1 MHRCTCQE
9 RAVDNDMISLT
20 FSVALFFVIN
30 WKVVVL
36 KGTTDA
42 QIVKEDNLHLKLVF
56 ILLDGK

>member
-1 MHRCTCQE
+1 MRRCICQE
-9 RAVDNDMISLT
+9 RTLDNDMISLT
-20 FSVALFFVIN
+20 FSMALFFVIN

-36 KGTTDA
+36 KGTNDA

>member
-1 MHRCTCQE
+1 MRRCTCQE
-9 RAVDNDMISLT
+9 RTLDNDMISLT

-36 KGTTDA
+36 KGTNDA

-56 ILLDGK
+56 ILLDG

>member
-1 MHRCTCQE
+1 MRRCTCQE
-9 RAVDNDMISLT
+9 RTLDNDMISLT

-30 WKVVVL
+30 WKVVAL
-36 KGTTDA
+36 KGTNDA

>member
-1 MHRCTCQE
+1 MRRCTSQE
-9 RAVDNDMISLT
+9 RTLDNDMISLT

-36 KGTTDA
+36 KGTNDA

>member
-1 MHRCTCQE
+1 MRRCTCQE
-9 RAVDNDMISLT
+9 RTLDNDMISLT

-36 KGTTDA
+36 KGTNDA